1 MVLKSTSPIAS
12 GFIVKMS
19 YENLEMWPTQSG
31 GTESTYQSDYFY
43 NNGGVTSGFRAVFRG
58 ADADHGG
65 HAGVGAVNVDNAPT
79 HASASSGS
87 PLCDFAEEFSLEPEY
102 YAVA

>member
-58 ADADHGG
+58 AYASNGG
-65 HAGVGAVNVDNAPT
+65 SAGVGAVSVNSAPAYA
-79 HASASSGS
+79 HASIGS